1 MSTALSHISGVAL
14 ALLPL
19 GLVSSWLVSADN
31 RLEEWKAAEKP
42 SEEVAVAQAA
52 EVGYC
57 NARLKGVL
65 RRVLTSCG
73 LVGAEGG
80 TSRGCQPLEA
90 RSIAT
95 MGGGD
100 FNELFLPLSDRAS
113 IIQFDQNS
121 ADLDP
126 SDKALLEK
134 AFAARG
140 GASYFLVVARS
151 SPEGSVA
158 TNSALSEARGKAVL
172 SHLQGTFK
180 DPELEK
186 EVGLLWL
193 GEEFAQLDDGFCNWS
208 RSGGPEECTP
218 KDLNRSAFIAWID
231 CRL

>member
-113 IIQFDQNS
+113 IIQFDQKLS
-121 ADLDP
+121 GFGSLRQGP
-126 SDKALLEK
+126 PRKGLCGSWGCLLL
-134 AFAARG
+134 FG
-140 GASYFLVVARS
+140 G
-151 SPEGSVA
+151 GS
-158 TNSALSEARGKAVL
+158 
-172 SHLQGTFK
+172 
-180 DPELEK
+180 
-186 EVGLLWL
+186 LL
-193 GEEFAQLDDGFCNWS
+193 
-208 RSGGPEECTP
+208 T
-218 KDLNRSAFIAWID
+218 
-231 CRL
+231 